1 MNKEKIKANDVL
13 ICIIL
18 PFVAAAFLVEFIVLQ
33 YYYSSEILWSYVIYI
48 LLMMI
53 HDVECHNS

>member
-18 PFVAAAFLVEFIVLQ
+18 PFVAAAFLVEFIVL
-33 YYYSSEILWSYVIYI
+33 YYYSSGILWSYVIYI
-48 LLMMI
+48 SLMI